1 MLLALSFLPL
11 TAVLIQD
18 VRAESTASSVTIDVA
33 TSEPVARADVRGVV
47 SGAHRIWVY
56 VQGTTAARRAFG
68 STEQPIVVYPRAR
81 YTKLEISTPAR
92 CSEPVMVEPTP
103 SGVRVRANCGDDV
116 GALGSVA
123 APVRGHDGENAGKPS
138 PEAPLAAKTRSHAD
152 AESLR
157 AALALPSA
165 SVRAENEALSDE
177 DASNRPN
184 RAKPEAKEATEA
196 KEAKEPREPKN
207 DAKAEKATGEVPE
220 AAAKPTV
227 AAAAAPNTP
236 APAKTSEP
244 DAPVAAPAVGDS
256 ASSSGPGRGFESKS
270 STGAL
275 STAMVVVLLA
285 GLAIAA
291 VVFAR
296 RRTARPR
303 LIKIVETASIGPR
316 RSLVIANVG
325 GRTMVLGVSEAGV
338 ALLDAQVPAL
348 APGAGNAQPALLG
361 DEPVAVSEQFV
372 AGLRALAQER
382 SQGEA
387 SAPAPAPETKS
398 ESSLLSRLFH
408 QREPLAP
415 SHAFEDLLSESLEDQ
430 DLRRKLSLGESGRVA

>member
-18 VRAESTASSVTIDVA
+18 VRAESSASSVTVDVA
-33 TSEPVARADVRGVV
+33 TSEPVDRADVRGVV

-56 VQGTTAARRAFG
+56 VQGTTAARSAFG
-68 STEQPIVVYPRAR
+68 SSEQPIAVYPRAR

-92 CSEPVMVEPTP
+92 CSEPMLVEPTP
-103 SGVRVRANCGDDV
+103 SGVRVRATCGGGATV
-116 GALGSVA
+116 GSIS
-123 APVRGHDGENAGKPS
+123 APVRAPDGENAERPF

-165 SVRAENEALSDE
+165 SVRAESEALADE
-177 DASNRPN
+177 DVSNRPGK
-184 RAKPEAKEATEA
+184 AKPEG
-196 KEAKEPREPKN
+196 KN
-207 DAKAEKATGEVPE
+207 DGKAEKATVE
-220 AAAKPTV
+220 ASQATAKPTG
-227 AAAAAPNTP
+227 AAAAAPSTS

-244 DAPVAAPAVGDS
+244 DAPVAAPAVVDS
-256 ASSSGPGRGFESKS
+256 ASSSGPGRGVESKS
-270 STGAL
+270 NASGGSGAASTVMA
-275 STAMVVVLLA
+275 VVLLA
-285 GLAIAA
+285 GLAIAG

-303 LIKIVETASIGPR
+303 MIKIVETASIGPR

-338 ALLDAQVPAL
+338 ALLDAQIAAI
-348 APGAGNAQPALLG
+348 APEAANAQPASLG
-361 DEPVAVSEQFV
+361 DESDVVSEQSV
-372 AGLRALAQER
+372 AGLRALAQAQ
-382 SQGEA
+382 SQGDEPT
-387 SAPAPAPETKS
+387 STSETKN

-408 QREPLAP
+408 HQTAPLA
-415 SHAFEDLLSESLEDQ
+415 SSSREFEDLLSESLEDQ
-430 DLRRKLSLGESGRVA
+430 ELRRKLSLGESGRVA